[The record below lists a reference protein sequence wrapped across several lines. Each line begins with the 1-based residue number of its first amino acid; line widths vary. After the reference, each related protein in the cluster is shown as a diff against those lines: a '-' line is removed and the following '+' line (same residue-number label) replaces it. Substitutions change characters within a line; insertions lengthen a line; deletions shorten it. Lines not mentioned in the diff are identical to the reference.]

1 MLLSFS
7 PEPAKIQ
14 ARQDLPAQCAPES
27 GLDSGPL
34 KSIDRAVFL
43 ADPARVLAFDYFDD
57 YQKIE

>member
-7 PEPAKIQ
+7 PAPAKIQ

-34 KSIDRAVFL
+34 KSIDRAVSLLIPPGFWPL
-43 ADPARVLAFDYFDD
+43 TTSMTIKR
-57 YQKIE
+57 

>member
-14 ARQDLPAQCAPES
+14 ARQDLPAQCGPKS

-34 KSIDRAVFL
+34 SSIDRAVS
-43 ADPARVLAFDYFDD
+43 
-57 YQKIE
+57 